1 MRHRASRQ
9 DTARRLGAAVTERA
23 AAPALR
29 LCLIGSGAIS
39 ARVAALL
46 SAYPSAR
53 IELAG
58 VVTRPGAPRRDWWP
72 SDCRQITDAAGLE
85 ELAPDVVVEAASRQ
99 AVEDWGHAALHACRE
114 FVLCSASAL
123 ADDALRTRLLQTA
136 AAAGSRMTI
145 AHGALGGIH
154 AISAAS
160 LRPLASV
167 THVIRKPPAAWRGTA
182 AERLF
187 DPGNLDKVLVFFRG
201 PAREAAS
208 AYPANA
214 NAVVTTALAGIGLDA
229 TLVELVA
236 DPLTDKNIH
245 QLHATG
251 DFGSLSMTISNEP
264 MPSNPKTSDMTA
276 LSIARMLLDRAAPLV
291 V

>member
-1 MRHRASRQ
+1 
-9 DTARRLGAAVTERA
+9 VTERA
-23 AAPALR
+23 AGSALR

-46 SAYPSAR
+46 SAYPPAR

-58 VVTRPGAPRRDWWP
+58 VVTRPGAPRHGWWP
-72 SDCRQITDAAGLE
+72 SDCRQITDAAGLA

-99 AVEDWGHAALHACRE
+99 AVEEWGHAALHACRE

-123 ADDALRTRLLQTA
+123 ADDVLRTRLSQTA

-187 DPGNLDKVLVFFRG
+187 DKVLVFFRG